1 MIKTVEAIYE
11 NGVLKPI
18 TPISLPEHKKI
29 TLTIEAYP
37 GTTADILSLAS
48 TVYSGLSK
56 ADIDAIELITLDRSR
71 FSRD

>member
-29 TLTIEAYP
+29 TLTIEEYP

-48 TVYSGLSK
+48 TVYAGLSRV
-56 ADIDAIELITLDRSR
+56 DIDAIELVALDRSR